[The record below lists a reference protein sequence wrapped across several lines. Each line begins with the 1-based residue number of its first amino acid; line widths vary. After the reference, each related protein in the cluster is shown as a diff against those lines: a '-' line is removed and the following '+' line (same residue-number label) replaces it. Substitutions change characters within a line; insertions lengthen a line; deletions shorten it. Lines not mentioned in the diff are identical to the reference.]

1 MPSDEELMKR
11 VAEGDGEAL
20 AALVERHSARVH
32 AYLTRY
38 TRSREDADDLL
49 QETWIRVARS
59 ARRFDPA
66 RRFRT
71 WLYGIATNLGRDLF
85 RRRGTRE
92 RALLDINA
100 QPEPSTSNEA
110 SIAERREVRDRIAGL
125 PDRMREVVLLRY
137 FEGMNEAEMA
147 AALGIARG
155 TVKSRLHTA
164 LGRLRE
170 GYGVTG

>member
-1 MPSDEELMKR
+1 MKR

-20 AALVERHSARVH
+20 ASLVERHSARVH

-49 QETWIRVARS
+49 QETWIRIARS

-85 RRRGTRE
+85 RRRATRE
-92 RALLDINA
+92 RALLDANA
-100 QPEPSTSNEA
+100 QAGSSAPPEA
-110 SIAERREVRDRIAGL
+110 SIAEGSELRERIAAL

-155 TVKSRLHTA
+155 TVKSRLHAA
-164 LGRLRE
+164 LGGLRA
-170 GYGVTG
+170 GYGVTA

>member
-1 MPSDEELMKR
+1 MKR
-11 VAEGDGEAL
+11 VALGDPAAL
-20 AALVERHSARVH
+20 AGLVERHSARVH
-32 AYLTRY
+32 AYLVRY

-85 RRRGTRE
+85 RRRGS
-92 RALLDINA
+92 RARGLLDAAA
-100 QPEPSTSNEA
+100 QAQATPPPEA
-110 SIAERREVRDRIAGL
+110 GIAERRELRERIAKL
-125 PDRMREVVLLRY
+125 PERMREVVLLRY
-137 FEGMNEAEMA
+137 FEGMNEAEMS

-155 TVKSRLHTA
+155 TVKSRLHSA

-170 GYGVTG
+170 GYGAAR